1 MSDNEKVN
9 ITSAFTRTKEEL
21 LSMDEVEFKA
31 RFRERCHHTME
42 IQTYSNAYRGK
53 KLNSNQTET
62 ALLYMD
68 VWRERGLS
76 QNSPEYIYAEK
87 ILNFANKL
95 IKGETVDLS
104 PFKPTILNE
113 NDIKAFENI
122 IYERRSVREW
132 KDEYVTDDVIDKV
145 LKTGLWAAHACN
157 LQSIRYLVIR
167 EETSPG
173 LFKGSDIPG
182 GPIHIVILQDMRVYR
197 ANPIMPES
205 NQLLDAG
212 AAAQNIVLAA
222 HAYGLGGCWL
232 TFTSEQMKQRIREF
246 VNLSDDYRMTTYI
259 DIGWPDQTPYAPQRI
274 GLEDAIFAR
283 K

>member
-246 VNLSDDYRMTTYI
+246 VNLPDDYRMTTYI

>member
-132 KDEYVTDDVIDKV
+132 KDEYVTDDVINKV

-246 VNLSDDYRMTTYI
+246 VNLPDDYRMTTYI

-274 GLEDAIFAR
+274 GLEDAIFVR

>member
-21 LSMDEVEFKA
+21 LTMDEVEFKA

-53 KLNSNQTET
+53 KLNSSQTET

-68 VWRERGLS
+68 VWRERGLP

-87 ILNFANKL
+87 ILSFANKL

-104 PFKPTILNE
+104 PFKPTSLNE

-132 KDEYVTDDVIDKV
+132 KDEYVSDDIIDKV

-212 AAAQNIVLAA
+212 AAAQNIVLAT

-232 TFTSEQMKQRIREF
+232 TFTSEQMKQRIREY
-246 VNLSDDYRMTTYI
+246 VNLPDDYRMTTYI

-274 GLEDAIFAR
+274 SLEDAIFA
-283 K
+283 KK

>member
-132 KDEYVTDDVIDKV
+132 KDEYVTDDVINKV

-197 ANPIMPES
+197 ANPIMPKS

-246 VNLSDDYRMTTYI
+246 VNLPDDYRMTTYI